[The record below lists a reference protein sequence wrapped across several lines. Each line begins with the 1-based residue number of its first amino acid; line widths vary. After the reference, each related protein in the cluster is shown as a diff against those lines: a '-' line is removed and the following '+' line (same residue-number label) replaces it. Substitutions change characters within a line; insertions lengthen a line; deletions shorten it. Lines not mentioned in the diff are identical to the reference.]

1 MRMLENLDYYRYKS
15 ILHLNFTQILGIL
28 LYINDVILDII
39 AEKITSVYLKKDECY
54 EFYHDKELMGK
65 INDRLSEISSLYPG
79 LKIAL
84 LEYDITHGINDT
96 INIEKSWYGMLK
108 TRSLTLNIQVGN
120 YIMTTCFTYSNNGIF
135 PDDNFYKVPVL
146 VTSEFNYEDID
157 YVSIFKFQY
166 KLDTIIGINKYIQ
179 DNQSQEISYDE
190 ISEKIKEYYGNI
202 KEQNEL
208 FNKIASFISNTKS
221 YSLDSYNNGI
231 MIFKI
236 YESPAEYQN
245 YFREADYIS
254 DCKTFTEKFS
264 TRKMFQSDVK
274 RLEKDI
280 NRSFLI

>member
-1 MRMLENLDYYRYKS
+1 MRMIEKLDYYHYKS
-15 ILHLNFTQILGIL
+15 ILHLNFTQSLGIL

-54 EFYHDKELMGK
+54 EFYHDKELMWK

-84 LEYDITHGINDT
+84 HEYDITHGINDT

-166 KLDTIIGINKYIQ
+166 KLDTIIGINKYTQ

-221 YSLDSYNNGI
+221 YSLDSYNNVI

-264 TRKMFQSDVK
+264 TRKMKST
-274 RLEKDI
+274 E
-280 NRSFLI
+280 SW

>member
-1 MRMLENLDYYRYKS
+1 MRILENLNYYHYRS
-15 ILHLNFTQILGIL
+15 ILQLNFAQTVGIL

-39 AEKITSVYLKKDECY
+39 AEKITSVYLKNDESY
-54 EFYHDKELMGK
+54 EFYHDRDLMEK
-65 INDRLSEISSLYPG
+65 INDRLSEISSLYE

-84 LEYDITHGINDT
+84 SEYDISHGIHDT
-96 INIEKSWYGMLK
+96 IDIDKSWYGLLK
-108 TRSLTLNIQVGN
+108 TRSLTLNIQVSN

-135 PDDNFYKVPVL
+135 PDNNFYKVPVL

-166 KLDTIIGINKYIQ
+166 KLDTIISINKYIQ
-179 DNQSQEISYDE
+179 DNQSQEFSYDE
-190 ISEKIKEYYGNI
+190 ISQEIKDHYWNI
-202 KEQNEL
+202 KERDEL

-221 YSLDSYNNGI
+221 YNLDSYNKGI

-245 YFREADYIS
+245 YFRESDYIS
-254 DCKTFTEKFS
+254 DCKIFREMFS

>member
-1 MRMLENLDYYRYKS
+1 MRILENLDYYRYKS
-15 ILHLNFTQILGIL
+15 SLHLNFIQSIGIL
-28 LYINDVILDII
+28 LYINDVILDIV
-39 AEKITSVYLKKDECY
+39 AEKITSVHLKKDESY
-54 EFYHDKELMGK
+54 EFYHDRELMEK

-84 LEYDITHGINDT
+84 SEYDISHGIDDT
-96 INIEKSWYGMLK
+96 INLEKTYFGMSK
-108 TRSLTLNIQVGN
+108 TRSLTLNIQVSD

-135 PDDNFYKVPVL
+135 PDNNFYKVPVL
-146 VTSEFNYEDID
+146 VTSKFMYEDID
-157 YVSIFKFQY
+157 YVSVFQFQY
-166 KLDTIIGINKYIQ
+166 RLDTIIAINKYIQ
-179 DNQSQEISYDE
+179 DNESREFSYDE
-190 ISEKIKEYYGNI
+190 ICKEIKEHYWNI
-202 KEQNEL
+202 KERNEL

-221 YSLDSYNNGI
+221 YNLDSYNKGI

-245 YFREADYIS
+245 YFRELDYIS
-254 DCKTFTEKFS
+254 DCKTFKEKFS